1 MNAVS
6 KLESKD
12 LFYDMVEDEKIIDN
26 LISTD
31 DIKGWL
37 LYELLM
43 FHWFDS
49 FKDSDSSIY
58 KGDYFEDHNKKIDY
72 VFYTLWKF
80 YDIQFTTKNDSI
92 KKSDFLE
99 NYQSRPNR
107 FWVYLDISHV
117 KLLSIKDL
125 IFILTLWKD
134 KDYNVEKL
142 FSHNS
147 QMNIKLESLTE
158 TFKTIILLFKE
169 LRIQY
174 NECLEKSIWWEWHIY
189 IKNKDLF
196 LRYTFDSNKNLIESE
211 IFQSIEKS
219 EIEKWNFNTVN
230 KLWSITI
237 ISAE

>member
-1 MNAVS
+1 MNAAS
-6 KLESKD
+6 NLESKD
-12 LFYDMVEDEKIIDN
+12 LFYEIVEDKKIIDN

-31 DIKGWL
+31 DIKGGL

-58 KGDYFEDHNKKIDY
+58 KGDYYEDHNKKIDY

-80 YDIQFTTKNDSI
+80 YDIQFTTKSDCA
-92 KKSDFLE
+92 KKSDFLAHYE
-99 NYQSRPNR
+99 NRPDR

-142 FSHNS
+142 FSYNS
-147 QMNIKLESLTE
+147 QMNIKLESLIE

-169 LRIQY
+169 LRKQFD
-174 NECLEKSIWWEWHIY
+174 ECLENSIWWEWQIY
-189 IKNKDLF
+189 IKSKDIF
-196 LRYTFDSNKNLIESE
+196 LQYTFDENNNTISSE
-211 IFQSIEKS
+211 IFQSLEKS
-219 EIEKWNFNTVN
+219 EVKKWNFDKIN

-237 ISAE
+237 IKPE